1 MKNPKLSTRM
11 ERFVT
16 MFRFVDG
23 VAVWASPRTAVRAFR
38 HRDGVLKE
46 GVACLGRI
54 GEGKEWCWGRRRGR
68 RLPPARDRRMR
79 FLACGMKCP
88 NGAENLEKEK
98 ATSLRRPGE
107 ADWGKNV

>member
-1 MKNPKLSTRM
+1 MKNPKLYTRM

-54 GEGKEWCWGRRRGR
+54 GEGKEWCWGRRRGT
-68 RLPPARDRRMR
+68 RDTSEGQTDALSGLWDEMPEWSRKPRER
-79 FLACGMKCP
+79 EG
-88 NGAENLEKEK
+88 NL
-98 ATSLRRPGE
+98 S
-107 ADWGKNV
+107 